1 MISWKIIIAV
11 ALVAICLGI
20 WIGCFLIWLAPN
32 RVAIA
37 VGAGLV
43 ALSGA
48 ALTLGKIRTTV
59 TVVFV
64 LIILAASSYIAL
76 APSMVAAITI
86 HNDTNTSITMYLID
100 ARALICERVDL
111 LPNQIIRKTVWKGD
125 SPDKLAE
132 RIYLVLFM
140 DQNDHLI
147 RQVVIKG
154 EDITDQQITASGRPL
169 SLPKTLYG
177 TKSDRVPAVEENR
190 GR

>member
-132 RIYLVLFM
+132 RIYLVLF
-140 DQNDHLI
+140 
-147 RQVVIKG
+147 
-154 EDITDQQITASGRPL
+154 
-169 SLPKTLYG
+169 
-177 TKSDRVPAVEENR
+177 
-190 GR
+190 